1 MRFAKLNLAYLI
13 LASLP
18 LAAVPV
24 AAVADCLTADDLAA
38 GIEVTVE
45 GGFKAVY
52 RGRGFGDVTAA
63 ASHVK
68 GGDGYSWDYRLDRGL
83 FVIEERIT
91 EHEAGSSSGDAVVV
105 GGNDGGT
112 ITLSMIPQKAVPKQ
126 LADWTSKVNYRREQ
140 DGPSIGPQPVLS
152 GKLAAVVQVLP
163 EKTVNISGCAYRI
176 APVETRLE
184 MASASNLRV
193 DGVALAEAGMD
204 PPEPGTALLVR
215 RQIYFL
221 DLGFGVVTRE
231 GDEVDAMPV
240 IDHGITGMARAG

>member
-1 MRFAKLNLAYLI
+1 MHFAKPILARLI

-18 LAAVPV
+18 IAAQGAP
-24 AAVADCLTADDLAA
+24 ALADCLTADDLAA

-63 ASHVK
+63 AAHVK
-68 GGDGYSWDYRLDRGL
+68 GGSGYSWEYRLDRGL

-91 EHEAGSSSGDAVVV
+91 EHEADRSAGDEVVV
-105 GGNDGGT
+105 GGNEGGT
-112 ITLSMIPQKAVPKQ
+112 ITLSMNPQKAVPKV
-126 LADWTSKVNYRREQ
+126 LADWTSKVKYRREQ

-152 GKLAAVVQVLP
+152 GKLAAVLRVLP
-163 EKTVNISGCAYRI
+163 EKSVKISGCAYRI

-184 MASASNLRV
+184 MTSSSDLRV
-193 DGVALAEAGMD
+193 DGVAAQEAGAAL
-204 PPEPGTALLVR
+204 PAPGAALLVR

-231 GDEVDAMPV
+231 ADEVEAMPV
-240 IDHGITGMARAG
+240 IDNGITGMARAG

>member
-1 MRFAKLNLAYLI
+1 MRFAKLILARLI
-13 LASLP
+13 LSSLP
-18 LAAVPV
+18 MSALPMAAF
-24 AAVADCLTADDLAA
+24 ADCVTADDLAA

-52 RGRGFGDVTAA
+52 RGRGFGEVTAA
-63 ASHVK
+63 ARHLK
-68 GGDGYSWDYRLDRGL
+68 GGVGYSWDYRLDRGL

-91 EHEAGSSSGDAVVV
+91 EHEAGSSSGDEVVV

-112 ITLSMIPQKAVPKQ
+112 ITLSMIPQKAVPKAP
-126 LADWTSKVNYRREQ
+126 ADWTSKVNYRREQ
-140 DGPSIGPQPVLS
+140 DGPSIGPQPVIS
-152 GKLAAVVQVLP
+152 GKLAAVMQVLP
-163 EKTVNISGCAYRI
+163 EKMVKISGCEYRI

-184 MASASNLRV
+184 VTRSSKLRV
-193 DGVALAEAGMD
+193 DGAAAAEAGMD
-204 PPEPGTALLVR
+204 LPEPGTAFLTR

-231 GDEVDAMPV
+231 GDEVDSMPV